1 MGAGQSKKE
10 LPKAVIPAKHK
21 GSRPETE
28 MTTTEENTNESN
40 NSRRHAMGS
49 WMHGTGVKRRSG
61 RRTCSSR
68 LRNSRGQR
76 DMNKSFGTRDLVQ
89 QSKVLCSGKSWWGW
103 LQVTQQRE
111 MAVSRVRIKQA
122 ENMYWAPTCS
132 SRTVSEWELVAA
144 LASL

>member
-40 NSRRHAMGS
+40 NSRRHAMG
-49 WMHGTGVKRRSG
+49 
-61 RRTCSSR
+61 
-68 LRNSRGQR
+68 
-76 DMNKSFGTRDLVQ
+76 
-89 QSKVLCSGKSWWGW
+89 KSWWGW

-132 SRTVSEWELVAA
+132 SRTVTQHEEKVEVEGRNCHLSLPEEEEKHDEEA
-144 LASL
+144 LPMTADMGTQ